1 MRAALLG
8 VSLSIALVAI
18 PARAAEGE
26 RSRARLDLVR
36 TPGTEA
42 CIEKRGLERAVE
54 RRLRR
59 KVFQE
64 PAGLLVEVRIARTER
79 DWIAGIVLYDAHR
92 RELGRRELDTAA
104 KDCSALD
111 ASLALVLALL
121 VDSPPEPEPE
131 PTETPPHT
139 PAAPPTP
146 PEPRP
151 PPTPIVLP
159 KDTFAP
165 REPWRFVPT
174 AAFAGAIDRLP
185 GFAFGPRAGVAFLP
199 PRFPEFRLSVGALL
213 PYDETEEGERFG
225 GSFWLVDALVEICP
239 LGFGASAV
247 RVSGCLGQS
256 VGRLSVTGFG
266 FDQNGVEAASLDLV
280 LTAGLSSWFVIA
292 GPFGVRLGLGA
303 GFPLS
308 RNSYGYRTP
317 DGARLEFWQRGY
329 VLGSGELAV
338 GLEL

>member
-8 VSLSIALVAI
+8 VSLSIALLALT
-18 PARAAEGE
+18 AGAAEGE

-64 PAGLLVEVRIARTER
+64 PAGLLVEVRIVRSEDNWLAS
-79 DWIAGIVLYDAHR
+79 IVLYDAQR

-104 KDCSALD
+104 NDCSALD

-121 VDSPPEPEPE
+121 VDSPPEPQPE
-131 PTETPPHT
+131 PTEAPPGT
-139 PAAPPTP
+139 PAVVPKP

-151 PPTPIVLP
+151 APTPIVLP

-199 PRFPEFRLSVGALL
+199 PRFPEFRLSVGLLL
-213 PYDETEEGERFG
+213 PYEKTEEGERYG
-225 GSFWLVDALVEICP
+225 GSFWLADALAEICP
-239 LGFGASAV
+239 LGFGTSAV

-256 VGRLSVTGFG
+256 VGRLSVSGFG
-266 FDQNGVEAASLDLV
+266 FDENRDEAATLDLV
-280 LTAGLSSWFVIA
+280 LTGGLSSWFAVA
-292 GPFGVRLGLGA
+292 GPLGVRLGLAA

-308 RNSYGYRTP
+308 RNSYGYTTP
-317 DGARLEFWQRGY
+317 NGSRLEFWQRGY
-329 VLGSGELAV
+329 VVGSGELAV